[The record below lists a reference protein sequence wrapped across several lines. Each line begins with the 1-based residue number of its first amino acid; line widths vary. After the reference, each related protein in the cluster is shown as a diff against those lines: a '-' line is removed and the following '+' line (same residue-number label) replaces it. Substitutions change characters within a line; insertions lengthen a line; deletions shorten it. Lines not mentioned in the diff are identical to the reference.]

1 MNIRTITA
9 IAAATAML
17 AACSQYPTQNGSGYG
32 QIGGIDINKQVLG
45 GVAGAGLGAVVGSN
59 VGGGSGR
66 TASIAIGTLL
76 GAGLGASIGS
86 SLDKA
91 DMIQYNQTS
100 QRALEVGQPNQQ
112 FPWKN
117 PQSGNSGTVVPQGY
131 FQQADGTYC
140 REYTQT
146 INVGGR
152 LEEGYGTACRQ
163 QNGTWKITG

>member
-1 MNIRTITA
+1 MIIRKITA
-9 IAAATAML
+9 IAAATAL
-17 AACSQYPTQNGSGYG
+17 LGACSQYDNNGGGYG
-32 QIGGIDINKQVLG
+32 QIAGIDINKQTIG

-59 VGGGSGR
+59 VGGGRGR
-66 TASIAIGTLL
+66 TAAIAVGTLL
-76 GAGLGASIGS
+76 GAGLGSSIGA
-86 SLDKA
+86 SLDRA

-112 FPWKN
+112 FPWSN

-131 FQQADGTYC
+131 YQQANGNYC

-163 QNGTWKITG
+163 SDGTWKITG